1 MTKNKTALEV
11 NTDSDTSKSMEQKT
25 DQIADSKLSDENQ
38 VNDSSEDRDTQNS
51 ADDSI
56 KGLDKTADDNK
67 TSDNGNGYTAEVNDS
82 SKDITDASDSSYMA
96 DTEEDNKNT
105 VKDSVKDNN
114 SNSVIDD
121 TDNGKTVKPEREL
134 TNIEKYRLRVGKD
147 VVRENSA
154 RGGRNA
160 AESKRARKTLGET
173 LTAILETG
181 TNQEDLC
188 LALFQSALKG
198 NYKAFNSLRDTIGEM
213 PTQKQEVTTNMT
225 EGDRELLENVQKRLK
240 EQNVTK

>member
-11 NTDSDTSKSMEQKT
+11 NTDSDTSKSIKNET
-25 DQIADSKLSDENQ
+25 DQ
-38 VNDSSEDRDTQNS
+38 VNDSLEDRDTQNS

-56 KGLDKTADDNK
+56 KGLDKTA
-67 TSDNGNGYTAEVNDS
+67 
-82 SKDITDASDSSYMA
+82 
-96 DTEEDNKNT
+96 EDNKNT
-105 VKDSVKDNN
+105 VKDSPKDNN
-114 SNSVIDD
+114 SNSDIED
-121 TDNGKTVKPEREL
+121 TDNDNTQKPEREL
-134 TNIEKYRLRVGKD
+134 TNIEKYRLTVSKD

-154 RGGRNA
+154 RGGRNS
-160 AESKRARKTLGET
+160 AENRRQRKTLGET

-240 EQNVTK
+240 EQDVTK

>member
-1 MTKNKTALEV
+1 MEKNKTALEV
-11 NTDSDTSKSMEQKT
+11 NTSSDTSINAENET
-25 DQIADSKLSDENQ
+25 DHVMDSKLSDKDKN
-38 VNDSSEDRDTQNS
+38 NLK
-51 ADDSI
+51 DSI
-56 KGLDKTADDNK
+56 KGLDKTEEANRADNK
-67 TSDNGNGYTAEVNDS
+67 GNV
-82 SKDITDASDSSYMA
+82 YMT

-105 VKDSVKDNN
+105 VKDSLKDNN

-121 TDNGKTVKPEREL
+121 SDNDNTQKPEREL
-134 TNIEKYRLRVGKD
+134 TNIEKYRQSVTKD
-147 VVRENSA
+147 VVRQNCSK
-154 RGGRNA
+154 GGRNS
-160 AESKRARKTLGET
+160 AENRRQRKTLGET

-181 TNQEDLC
+181 NNQEDLC

-240 EQNVTK
+240 EQNITK